1 MSISPRPA
9 SMIAMETRILDGK
22 ALAERIRGGL
32 RQDIAREGLT
42 PCLATVLVGEDPA
55 STVYVRMKTRDAL
68 EIGIQ
73 VKDRHLPADI
83 AQADLERELDALNAD
98 PEVDGILLQLPLP
111 RHLDEEVLL
120 ARIDP
125 AKDVDGFHPANL
137 GRLVR
142 NQPGLRACTP
152 LGCMDL
158 LTESGVD
165 PRGREAVVVGRSNI
179 VGKPV
184 ALLLLA
190 ADATVTVAHSR
201 TADLA
206 AVVGRADIVVAAAG
220 RAGLVRGAWI
230 RPGAVVIDVGT
241 NRLPDGRLVGDVEF
255 DAALGRAA
263 AITPVPGGVGPMTRI
278 HLMRNTV
285 LAHRAR
291 RVVGGG

>member
-1 MSISPRPA
+1 MSDLGHPA
-9 SMIAMETRILDGK
+9 SMGGMETRILDGK

-32 RQDIAREGLT
+32 REEIARDGLS

-68 EIGIQ
+68 EIGIR
-73 VKDRHLPADI
+73 VKDRHLAADI
-83 AQADLERELDALNAD
+83 SQADLERELDALNAD
-98 PEVDGILLQLPLP
+98 AEVDGILLQLPLP
-111 RHLDEEVLL
+111 GHLDEEVLL

-125 AKDVDGFHPANL
+125 TKDVDGFHPANL

-158 LTESGVD
+158 LAESGVD

-206 AVVGRADIVVAAAG
+206 TVVGRADIVVAAAG
-220 RAGLVRGAWI
+220 RAGLVRGEWI

-241 NRLPDGRLVGDVEF
+241 NRLSDGRLVGDVEV

-291 RVVGGG
+291 RTTSGG

>member
-1 MSISPRPA
+1 MEG
-9 SMIAMETRILDGK
+9 METRILDGK

-32 RQDIAREGLT
+32 REDIARDGLS

-55 STVYVRMKTRDAL
+55 SAVYVRMKTRDAL
-68 EIGIQ
+68 EIGIR

-83 AQADLERELDALNAD
+83 SQADLERELDALNAD

-111 RHLDEEVLL
+111 GHLDEEVLL

-125 AKDVDGFHPANL
+125 TKDVDGFHPANL

-158 LTESGVD
+158 LAESGVD

-220 RAGLVRGAWI
+220 RAGLVRGEWI

-291 RVVGGG
+291 RAASGG

>member
-1 MSISPRPA
+1 
-9 SMIAMETRILDGK
+9 METRILDGK
-22 ALAERIRGGL
+22 ALADRIRGGL
-32 RQDIAREGLT
+32 RDEISAEGLT

-55 STVYVRMKTRDAL
+55 SAVYVRMKTRDAL
-68 EIGIQ
+68 EIGIR
-73 VKDRHLPADI
+73 VKDRHLSAEI
-83 AQADLERELDALNAD
+83 SQAELERELDALNAD
-98 PEVDGILLQLPLP
+98 PDVDGILLQLPLP

-120 ARIDP
+120 ARIAP
-125 AKDVDGFHPANL
+125 EKDVDGFHPANL

-158 LTESGVD
+158 IAESGRS
-165 PRGREAVVVGRSNI
+165 PRGLEAVVVGRSNI

-190 ADATVTVAHSR
+190 ADATVTIAHSR
-201 TADLA
+201 TPDLA

-220 RAGLVRGAWI
+220 RAGPVRGAWI
-230 RPGAVVIDVGT
+230 KPGAVVIDVGT
-241 NRLPDGRLVGDVEF
+241 NRIDDGRLVGDVEF
-255 DAALGRAA
+255 EAALGRAA

-291 RVVGGG
+291 RAARGG

>member
-1 MSISPRPA
+1 MSDFGHPA
-9 SMIAMETRILDGK
+9 SMQGMETRILDGK

-32 RQDIAREGLT
+32 REDIARDGLS

-55 STVYVRMKTRDAL
+55 SAVYVRMKTRDAL
-68 EIGIQ
+68 EIGIR

-83 AQADLERELDALNAD
+83 SQADLERELDALNAD

-111 RHLDEEVLL
+111 GHLDEEVLL

-125 AKDVDGFHPANL
+125 TKDVDGFHPANL

-158 LTESGVD
+158 LAESGLN

-220 RAGLVRGAWI
+220 RAGLVRGEWI

-291 RVVGGG
+291 RATSGG